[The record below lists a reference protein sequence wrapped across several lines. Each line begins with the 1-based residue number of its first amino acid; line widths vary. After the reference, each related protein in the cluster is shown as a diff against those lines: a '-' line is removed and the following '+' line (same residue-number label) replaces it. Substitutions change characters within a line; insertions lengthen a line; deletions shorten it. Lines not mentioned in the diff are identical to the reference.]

1 MRKWQTTMD
10 MSPGEITTLLQQWA
24 SGDRE
29 ALSQVVEKAYD
40 EFRAIAHAYLRR
52 ERANSGV
59 NTTVLVHE
67 FYLRLFRQR
76 EPSWEDR
83 KHFYTFAAHMMRL
96 ILVDHARSAMAVKR
110 GPEREVVTLDP
121 QIAGRDEFQPEVLD
135 LHAALT
141 DLENLDA
148 RKARLVELHYFSG
161 CKVAEA
167 AEVMG
172 ISVATAER
180 DLLFSRS
187 WLHTRIRG
195 RS

>member
-1 MRKWQTTMD
+1 M
-10 MSPGEITTLLQQWA
+10 LLHQWA
-24 SGDRE
+24 NGDR
-29 ALSQVVEKAYD
+29 AAMGQVVEKAYG
-40 EFRAIAHAYLRR
+40 EFRAIAHSYLRR

-96 ILVDHARSAMAVKR
+96 ILVDHARSSMALKR
-110 GPEREVVTLDP
+110 GPEREVLTLNP
-121 QIAGRDEFQPEVLD
+121 EIAGRDAFQPEVLD
-135 LHAALT
+135 LHAALN
-141 DLENLDA
+141 DLEAFDA

-167 AEVMG
+167 AELLG

-180 DLLFSRS
+180 DLLFSRN
-187 WLHTRIRG
+187 WLHARIGSSR
-195 RS
+195 

>member
-1 MRKWQTTMD
+1 MFRAME

-24 SGDRE
+24 NGDRE
-29 ALSQVVEKAYD
+29 ALGQVVEKAYD
-40 EFRAIAHAYLRR
+40 EFRAIAHSYLRR
-52 ERANSGV
+52 ERPNAGV

-96 ILVDHARSAMAVKR
+96 ILVDHARSAMAQKR

-121 QIAGRDEFQPEVLD
+121 EIAGKDAFQPEILD

-141 DLENLDA
+141 DLENFDA

-167 AEVMG
+167 AEVVG

-180 DLLFSRS
+180 DLLFSRN
-187 WLHTRIRG
+187 WLHARIRS
-195 RS
+195 RH

>member
-10 MSPGEITTLLQQWA
+10 MSPGEITLLLQQWA
-24 SGDRE
+24 SGDRQ
-29 ALSQVVEKAYD
+29 ALSLVVEKAYD

-96 ILVDHARSAMAVKR
+96 ILVDHARNALAVKR

-121 QIAGRDEFQPEVLD
+121 EIAGRDEFQPEVLD
-135 LHAALT
+135 LHAALS

-172 ISVATAER
+172 ISLATAER

-187 WLHTRIRG
+187 WLHARIRG